1 LKILT
6 AALIIIFNFL
16 PAVLQINKPVYSH
29 AEGFKLGN
37 EVLLSQRKDLL
48 AGKRVAIVTNTTGV
62 LSDGTSIVDAFHNSG
77 AVNVVKIFSPEHGFR
92 GDDSD
97 YDYVDAA
104 TGIPVVSLYGNKKK
118 PSAGDLA
125 DVDVIVYDIQDV
137 GARFYT
143 FISTMYYCMQAASE
157 SGKKFIVCDRPV
169 IPYAGYVDGFVL
181 EDDVRSF
188 IGMLNIPIAYGMTCG
203 ELAAYINAEELNSSC
218 PLDVV
223 MMNGYKRDTDYT
235 SLGLS
240 WVKPSPSMYFPSTA
254 VTYQGT
260 CLFEGTNFAEGR
272 GSEKPFEYVGAPYC
286 NGGELKAEMDK
297 FGFHGVSFE
306 SIEFIPSTI
315 TSPSNPPKYVGEKC
329 GGVYINVTDK
339 KTFQAVKVGI
349 ALMVSLKKLYP
360 DFVLRKDN
368 FIDKLSGTKNFRSMV
383 NSGAS
388 YEEIIASYTTGLEQF
403 KTRREKYL
411 MY

>member
-1 LKILT
+1 M
-6 AALIIIFNFL
+6 
-16 PAVLQINKPVYSH
+16 LQLNEGMASPE
-29 AEGFKLGN
+29 AGFKLGN
-37 EVLLSQRKDLL
+37 EVLLTERKDIL
-48 AGKRVAIVTNTTGV
+48 AGKRVAIITNNSGI
-62 LSDGTSIVDAFHNSG
+62 LSDGSSIVDAFHKSG
-77 AVNVVKIFSPEHGFR
+77 VINVVKIFSPEHGFR

-118 PSAGDLA
+118 PSAADLS
-125 DVDVIVYDIQDV
+125 DVDVIVYDIQDA

-143 FISTMYYCMQAASE
+143 YISTMYNCMQAASE
-157 SGKKFIVCDRPV
+157 SGKAFIVCDRPV
-169 IPYAGYVDGFVL
+169 IPYASYVDGFVL

-203 ELAAYINAEELNSSC
+203 ELAAYINAEELNNAC
-218 PLDVV
+218 ALDVV
-223 MMNGYKRDTDYT
+223 MMNGYKRDTDYST
-235 SLGLS
+235 LGLS

-260 CLFEGTNFAEGR
+260 CLFEGTNFSEGR

-286 NGGELKAEMDK
+286 IGSELKAEMDK
-297 FGFHGVSFE
+297 YGLRGVQFE
-306 SIEFIPSTI
+306 AIEFTPTTI

-329 GGVYINVTDK
+329 GGLYINVTDK
-339 KTFQAVKVGI
+339 KTFEAVKAGI
-349 ALMVSLKKLYP
+349 ALILSLKKLYP
-360 DFVLRKDN
+360 EFNFKKDN

-388 YEEIIASYTTGLEQF
+388 YEEIIASYSSSLEEF
-403 KTRREKYL
+403 KAKREKYL